1 MLGLP
6 EPSIGAVIAATIA
19 GVVSLLGLIVSKE
32 QKISDFRQA
41 WIDALRL
48 ELATVIT
55 HAISLH
61 GLSTT
66 EPKDA
71 SDIWDKARGDFIEIN
86 KAITAIRLRLN
97 PDESE
102 CGAILSQLSKLEEAL
117 VVFPISQEEINK
129 IEATIIQ
136 HSRTLLKSEWGR
148 VKKGERVYKIARL
161 LAAFI
166 VLIGSALV
174 FVGYARNPF

>member
-6 EPSIGAVIAATIA
+6 ESSLGAVIAATIA
-19 GVVSLLGLIVSKE
+19 GVVSLLSLIVSKE
-32 QKISDFRQA
+32 QKVSDFRQA

-48 ELATVIT
+48 ELSTVIT
-55 HAISLH
+55 HAMSLQ

-66 EPKDA
+66 EVKDS
-71 SDIWDKARGDFIEIN
+71 SDAWIKSHGDFIEIN

-97 PDESE
+97 PEEPE
-102 CGAILSQLSKLEEAL
+102 CKAILLQLSELE
-117 VVFPISQEEINK
+117 VTFRTFPISNQKICD
-129 IEATIIQ
+129 IEAAIIK
-136 HSRTLLKSEWGR
+136 HSITLLKNEWVR

-161 LAAFI
+161 IATFI
-166 VLIGSALV
+166 VVIGSALV